1 MQQLTLISNWLSIDL
16 YIIFYRAVNG
26 LQNFAGYL
34 EYFDLG
40 NSSANSSCTET
51 SDLKEDDRIILVR
64 FIM

>member
-1 MQQLTLISNWLSIDL
+1 MRLSIDVS
-16 YIIFYRAVNG
+16 IEYRSYNG

-40 NSSANSSCTET
+40 SSTANSSCTET